1 MCARPCCQ
9 IATTVLILSGL
20 CVFICI
26 SLSPST
32 KLTQSEARLFIKMPE
47 SKIDQEITRVA
58 EQIKLEKERKV
69 QLEKEIKEKLKSM
82 TSSSGVKKGIGK

>member
-1 MCARPCCQ
+1 
-9 IATTVLILSGL
+9 
-20 CVFICI
+20 
-26 SLSPST
+26 
-32 KLTQSEARLFIKMPE
+32 MPE
-47 SKIDQEITRVA
+47 SKLDQEITRVA

>member
-1 MCARPCCQ
+1 
-9 IATTVLILSGL
+9 
-20 CVFICI
+20 
-26 SLSPST
+26 
-32 KLTQSEARLFIKMPE
+32 MPE

-82 TSSSGVKKGIGK
+82 TSSSGVKKGIGKWRKQDMKTTSWRDSSYTASQECNFF